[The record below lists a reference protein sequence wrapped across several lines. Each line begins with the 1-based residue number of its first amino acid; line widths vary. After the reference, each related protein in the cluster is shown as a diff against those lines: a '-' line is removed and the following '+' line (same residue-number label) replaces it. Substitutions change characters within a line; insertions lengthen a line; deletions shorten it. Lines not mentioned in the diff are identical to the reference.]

1 MNALGAYI
9 INRSR
14 EAGRDPESGY
24 PANDPLDGAPEPRP
38 GLGARVR
45 KLFRPRRR
53 VASEPGFAATHSML
67 SEFVPQLRSYPY
79 PPVYR

>member
-1 MNALGAYI
+1 MNAIGAYI

-45 KLFRPRRR
+45 KLFRPRPR
-53 VASEPGFAATHSML
+53 VAREPGFAASSAWLDAVSYTHL
-67 SEFVPQLRSYPY
+67 TLPTILLV
-79 PPVYR
+79 